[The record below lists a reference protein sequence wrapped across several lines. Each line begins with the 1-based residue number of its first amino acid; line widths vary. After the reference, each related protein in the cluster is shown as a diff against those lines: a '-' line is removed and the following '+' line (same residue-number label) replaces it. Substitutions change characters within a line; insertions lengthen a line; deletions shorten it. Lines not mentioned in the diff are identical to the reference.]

1 MIREQ
6 INSLSPISQ
15 HCIFICSPMQSDKG
29 LDELVRLISHKK
41 SGVVIRDGPMVTKLP
56 STISND
62 GIDCGCVLQC
72 IWTMV

>member
-15 HCIFICSPMQSDKG
+15 HCIFICSPMHSDIG
-29 LDELVRLISHKK
+29 LDALVRLDFAKN
-41 SGVVIRDGPMVTKLP
+41 SGVVTRDAPMVTKFP

-62 GIDCGCVLQC
+62 GIDCVCVLQC
-72 IWTMV
+72 IWIMV